1 MRRPLL
7 FLTLLFLLYSVSTSA
22 QVTDQPSSDCEQ
34 ILIQADDEF
43 NAGRYYGIP
52 ALLKPCLDQGFSSE
66 QKVRAYLLLTQ
77 AYLILDDPIA
87 ADDSY
92 LKLLRADPEY
102 VANPARDPI
111 DVYYLSRKFISTP
124 VFTPHLRAGFN
135 TSLVRTIHDVSTSGN
150 PVETKNLLRVGV
162 QAGAGIDWN
171 INNRWSL
178 CGEANYSYKAFAQ
191 DKMPYFDADE
201 GRYVERQNWFDFPLY
216 VKFSD
221 DSGKIRPFSYAG
233 FAINLLFTARG
244 VNWIYTDQK
253 PDGSKKEATGP
264 TEPLAFKRNLINQ
277 SLVVGGGL
285 KYKIGKDFVYAD
297 IRYMMGLTNLTKL
310 ETNYYNEEGEF
321 SSSVPFYNHV
331 SDLFRLDNIS
341 ISAGYI
347 HPIYN
352 PRKKTKPF
360 RGIFKRKSGEKEGV
374 E

>member
-1 MRRPLL
+1 M
-7 FLTLLFLLYSVSTSA
+7 TLIFLLHSVSATA
-22 QVTDQPSSDCEQ
+22 QETDQPNSDCEQ

-52 ALLKPCLDQGFSSE
+52 ALLKPCLDRGFSNE

-92 LKLLRADPEY
+92 LKLLKADPEY

-135 TSLVRTIHDVSTSGN
+135 TSLVRTIYYNSTSGY
-150 PVETKNLLRVGV
+150 PVDTKNLLRVGV
-162 QAGAGIDWN
+162 QAGAGVDWN

-178 CGEANYSYKAFAQ
+178 CGEVNYSYKAFAQ
-191 DKMPYFDADE
+191 DKKFYFDADE
-201 GRYVERQNWFDFPLY
+201 GRYVERQNWFDFPVY
-216 VKFSD
+216 IKFSD
-221 DSGKIRPFSYAG
+221 DSGKFRPFSYVG

-244 VNWIYTDQK
+244 VNWVFTDQFPNGQK
-253 PDGSKKEATGP
+253 FEAAPP
-264 TEPLAFKRNLINQ
+264 TVPLTFKRNLINQ
-277 SLVVGGGL
+277 SIVLGGGL
-285 KYKIGKDFVYAD
+285 KYKIGKDFIYTD
-297 IRYMMGLTNLTKL
+297 LRYMIGLTNLTKL
-310 ETNYYNEEGEF
+310 DKNFYDEDGEF
-321 SSSVPFYNHV
+321 SSTIPFANAV

-352 PRKKTKPF
+352 PRKKSKPF
-360 RGIFKRKSGEKEGV
+360 RGLFKKKPNQKEAAR
-374 E
+374 